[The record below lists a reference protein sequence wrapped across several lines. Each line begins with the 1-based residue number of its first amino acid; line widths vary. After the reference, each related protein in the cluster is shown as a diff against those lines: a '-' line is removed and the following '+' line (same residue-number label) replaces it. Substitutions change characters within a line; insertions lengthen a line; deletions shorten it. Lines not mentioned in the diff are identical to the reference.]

1 MNAIYFRY
9 EILRLFRNRQNFIFS
24 LIFPIVLYLVIAGQN
39 KDAVVGDLPFPTYYM
54 AGMIT
59 FGGLG
64 AVIGG
69 GARIAFERD
78 RGWTRQLR
86 ISPLSP
92 LSYLRT
98 KVATSYLMAAIT
110 ITLLYVAGISLGV
123 RMPLQRWVEMTALIL
138 IGLIPFVALGIML
151 GHLIKSDSMGPVM
164 GGGMSF
170 LSIFGGAFGQL
181 GADGSLFNK
190 ITQVI
195 PSYWIVRA
203 GQTATGGRAWGTTGW
218 VVVAVWSIV
227 LTYGAM
233 WAYRRDA
240 GRP

>member
-1 MNAIYFRY
+1 MNRVYFRY

-39 KDAVVGDLPFPTYYM
+39 RHAVIGDLPFPTYYM

-59 FGGLG
+59 FGSLG

-78 RGWTRQLR
+78 LGWTRQLR

-92 LSYLRT
+92 ASYLRT
-98 KVATSYLMAAIT
+98 KVSTSYLMAAIT
-110 ITLLYVAGISLGV
+110 IVLLYVAGISLGV
-123 RMPLQRWVEMTALIL
+123 RMPLQRWIEMTGLIL

-181 GADGSLFNK
+181 GSDGSLFNK
-190 ITQVI
+190 VTQVI

-203 GQTATGGRAWGTTGW
+203 GQTSAGGAAWGVTGW
-218 VVVAVWSIV
+218 IVVALWSVV

-233 WAYRRDA
+233 WAYRRDT